1 MYYDSK
7 WSTFIYFNVRF
18 TTFSLFTVVNSLNPI
33 QLMASRKQSFVGGD
47 GFEILFDGSKSY
59 WKTRSNLDILVAS
72 HKKQLCIEVVAYNA
86 EIGVEAPR
94 LYISSMMLST
104 KINPQ
109 GDDFV
114 AKLSAKKEAFNRQKK
129 SYSVP
134 ELTKEVYNELMLD
147 YIMRRLNV
155 VSEGVDLAKELKMT
169 ITPQSGDA
177 VKEDD
182 PTQVDFI
189 IEMPPTLTPV
199 AVTYQKKARFVFCLC
214 SKILFLSYRY
224 VCFFKL

>member
-1 MYYDSK
+1 
-7 WSTFIYFNVRF
+7 
-18 TTFSLFTVVNSLNPI
+18 
-33 QLMASRKQSFVGGD
+33 MASRKQSFVGGD
-47 GFEILFDGSKSY
+47 GFDILFDGSKSY

-72 HKKQLCIEVVAYNA
+72 HKKQLCIEVVSYNA

-94 LYISSMMLST
+94 LYMSSMLLAT

-109 GDDFV
+109 SEEF
-114 AKLSAKKEAFNRQKK
+114 ATKLSNKKEVFNRQKK

-134 ELTKEVYNELMLD
+134 ELTKEVYNDLILD
-147 YIMRRLNV
+147 YVMKRLNV
-155 VSEGVDLAKELKMT
+155 VAEGVDLTKELKMT

-189 IEMPPTLTPV
+189 INMPPTLTPV
-199 AVTYQKKARFVFCLC
+199 SVTYQKKARFAFYPML
-214 SKILFLSYRY
+214 
-224 VCFFKL
+224 KLVAEL